1 MQKNTEIPKD
11 RESAKKLW
19 NTFTNQLLEL
29 KSFKLIQTSDSV
41 PKKLSDLKLEF
52 KDEFSNP
59 NFRNKKKI
67 EIQINYITYD
77 PCIISPLTADTKDEK
92 TKDEKTE
99 DELNEIKKIKE
110 NKRKEQ
116 EERKKEQERQQEIK
130 NKYKSIGQAV
140 VDKVNGKKKE

>member
-1 MQKNTEIPKD
+1 MKKKIEIENLQKNTEIPKD

-59 NFRNKKKI
+59 NFKNKKKI
-67 EIQINYITYD
+67 EIQIKYITFD
-77 PCIISPLTADTKDEK
+77 PCIILHTHRY
-92 TKDEKTE
+92 
-99 DELNEIKKIKE
+99 KK
-110 NKRKEQ
+110 
-116 EERKKEQERQQEIK
+116 
-130 NKYKSIGQAV
+130 
-140 VDKVNGKKKE
+140 